1 MMLPEGL
8 IRFVKLSDG
17 SSSSVAVH
25 GWQGVHSIDWSFD
38 SKKAIVA
45 ASSPN
50 GASVVL
56 SIDLKGNTRKLL
68 TAPPNLPIMW
78 SLPSPNGQY
87 QAVMVKAGQNDVW
100 LVENF

>member
-1 MMLPEGL
+1 MILPEGL

-17 SSSSVAVH
+17 SSRSVAVY
-25 GWQGVHSIDWSFD
+25 GWQGLHSIDWSFD
-38 SKKAIVA
+38 SKTVIVA
-45 ASSPN
+45 ASSAN

-68 TAPPNLPIMW
+68 TAPRNLSIVW

-87 QAVMVKAGQNDVW
+87 QAVMGKAGQNDVW